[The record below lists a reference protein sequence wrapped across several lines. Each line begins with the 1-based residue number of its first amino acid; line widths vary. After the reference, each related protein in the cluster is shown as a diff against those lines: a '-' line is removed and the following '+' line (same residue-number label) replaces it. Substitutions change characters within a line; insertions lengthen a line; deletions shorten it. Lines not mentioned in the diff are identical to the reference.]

1 MNFHSMITVLYKI
14 VYVRSEQVL
23 LLFITIHN
31 YSSGKI
37 VYLWSGKVV
46 ITLTAGWCALK
57 FLFHTFF
64 SQNFALEV
72 SPCTQEKQNCLSFRI
87 YYSAKQW
94 GYRYGQPLTLAASW
108 LSNTNAAFWV
118 GISIRRNKIVLDL
131 FASLCFFP
139 EITVERKRPHF

>member
-1 MNFHSMITVLYKI
+1 MHSLNDTGDCYWHSKQQMNFHSMITVLYKI

-64 SQNFALEV
+64 SRTLPWKYPLVHKRNRTAYPLGYTILLNSEATGMV
-72 SPCTQEKQNCLSFRI
+72 SHWHCQLHDSATQMPPPELGFPS
-87 YYSAKQW
+87 
-94 GYRYGQPLTLAASW
+94 
-108 LSNTNAAFWV
+108 
-118 GISIRRNKIVLDL
+118 RR
-131 FASLCFFP
+131 
-139 EITVERKRPHF
+139 TR